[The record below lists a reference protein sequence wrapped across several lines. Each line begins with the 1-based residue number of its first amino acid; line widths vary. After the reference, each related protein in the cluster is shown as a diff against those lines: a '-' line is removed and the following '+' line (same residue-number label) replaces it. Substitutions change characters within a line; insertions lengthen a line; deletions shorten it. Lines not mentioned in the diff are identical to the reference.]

1 MFLHSSH
8 GTIALQ
14 GVLTSILIILG
25 QPLWAVVPLFIYED
39 GKSYGTAVFF
49 LSALQIRMDLEGGT
63 FMKKIFTRNLCMY
76 MLVGMVTAVVA
87 IFILQTITTRI
98 NNTSDSREKLATVKE
113 KLESNQEEIDRLTQ
127 NLGENS
133 LAKSKAFANII
144 AADTSIISDK
154 NRMNELLDELKVSEL
169 HVIDGNGIITHST
182 VDAYVGFDMGSG
194 EQSAAFL
201 VIIDDPSI
209 EIVQEPQE
217 NAAEGILMQY
227 VGVARKDTKGFV
239 QVGIRPEILEQ
250 TLEKTEIYVV
260 LNDIDYGKS
269 GYIWAVDMQSG
280 MVCAHPEKSL
290 IETQAKTAGLP
301 VKAGSGRT
309 KVNHKSGYYVAEE
322 YNGML
327 IGTFMP
333 SGEYYQ
339 NRFNQTL
346 MVSISMLV
354 ILAVLLLLINRMV
367 DEKIVKGIYYI
378 ADAIKQIENGDYSVR
393 VEERGNPEF
402 ALFSDGIN
410 SMLDGL
416 NTNLKENEQLI
427 EQTQQDVET
436 NNLLI
441 ENVKQVC
448 SRLNEISNE
457 TLNNARLIHSG
468 NEEQESVVSDLKDI
482 MNQLVQGL
490 NSSAD
495 ATIVGS
501 TLINDTVDSMK
512 MGKEQMEQME
522 QSIRKISETSTEIE
536 KIIGE
541 INAIAQQ
548 TNMLSLNASIEAARA
563 GEAGKGF
570 AVVATEVGGLA
581 ARSSQAVKETSSL
594 IMSTVSAIEEGRE
607 ISEKALQVFDSM
619 AEQIEKASAGVK
631 DIADMVRQNVSIVSQ
646 AMDGLEQISQV
657 GARNVGI
664 SQNSEQVSLTMA
676 EEAGNLLQMVEP

>member
-1 MFLHSSH
+1 
-8 GTIALQ
+8 
-14 GVLTSILIILG
+14 
-25 QPLWAVVPLFIYED
+25 
-39 GKSYGTAVFF
+39 
-49 LSALQIRMDLEGGT
+49 
-63 FMKKIFTRNLCMY
+63 MKKIFTRNLCMY

-250 TLEKTEIYVV
+250 TLTNTAINVV

-280 MVCAHPEKSL
+280 LVCAHPEASL
-290 IETQAKTAGLP
+290 IEAQAKTAGLP

-367 DEKIVKGIYYI
+367 DEKIVKGIYHI
-378 ADAIKQIENGDYSVR
+378 ADAMKQIENGDYSVR

-512 MGKEQMEQME
+512 MGKEQMGQME